1 MEAYNVEEEKNIAK
15 VQQEKLSPE
24 KTIENPIKE
33 VLLGLIKVNEM
44 HPLQKTGKTQLG
56 DLFKAI
62 LSLDIKAGE
71 KMINEFYTSIGNST
85 LIAINKAPLIEKLE
99 DINIVVP
106 KKGEAKP
113 INNLD
118 QIKEIDDIIA
128 ANKENNQLALESLR
142 LEKQKNKQLRARL
155 ARCESKFKAQP
166 KNFASIESKIK
177 QTIKNVSFE
186 KIEGLFKE
194 KNDKIVELNEK
205 ISKIQKNLKKKK
217 ENVLNKNLIET
228 QVQEFHQKIFNFNK
242 SIQDI
247 IISSNER
254 LSNIISL
261 CKTTKFKS
269 GKDKEA
275 ILLCTIEELES
286 KNEIKKNEIHKLK
299 FDLEKFALRFE
310 KVEKEKN
317 EFSEINET
325 NKKDIEI
332 ITEEIRRLTQE
343 KIKQNEKLQILI
355 TENQELKKANQNT
368 PEADNIIEEL
378 AKENLIKDE
387 EINKLINE
395 VKILKNNLNS
405 KTQENKDLLTEIET
419 SKEGITHLIKNLNIP
434 QCPTKRLDKLIE
446 NLYQEIPKLR
456 SPQAQ
461 TVEPTNTNVEENNQ
475 IIEKLA
481 CTNIEQEE
489 TIKMLISQQEINKN
503 ALQDKVK
510 ELEELYNEMENC
522 KKLLIESIFS
532 LHSQLPKS
540 KKLFSFCEA
549 IQKEIE
555 KLVAGQANP
564 TTQSVI
570 IPNK

>member
-1 MEAYNVEEEKNIAK
+1 M
-15 VQQEKLSPE
+15 
-24 KTIENPIKE
+24 
-33 VLLGLIKVNEM
+33 
-44 HPLQKTGKTQLG
+44 
-56 DLFKAI
+56 
-62 LSLDIKAGE
+62 
-71 KMINEFYTSIGNST
+71 
-85 LIAINKAPLIEKLE
+85 
-99 DINIVVP
+99 
-106 KKGEAKP
+106 
-113 INNLD
+113 
-118 QIKEIDDIIA
+118 
-128 ANKENNQLALESLR
+128 
-142 LEKQKNKQLRARL
+142 
-155 ARCESKFKAQP
+155 
-166 KNFASIESKIK
+166 
-177 QTIKNVSFE
+177 
-186 KIEGLFKE
+186 
-194 KNDKIVELNEK
+194 
-205 ISKIQKNLKKKK
+205 
-217 ENVLNKNLIET
+217 NKNLIET